1 MKVSDYIVSFLEERG
16 IKDVF
21 LLSGGGMMHILDSL
35 AQSKKINKYYNLHE
49 QASGFC
55 ADGYSLYSGK
65 IGVCLVTTGPG
76 GTNTLTAL
84 TSSFIDSTP
93 IVYISGQVTT
103 ASITRVPGVRQTGA
117 QEADIVSIV
126 KPVTKYA
133 VTILQ
138 EKDIRY
144 HLEKAFF
151 IAEHERPGT
160 VWLDVPLD
168 IQSKVVD
175 VEHLRTFDPLAEGFI
190 PTAKPVETDISEVY
204 RLLKNAKRPVIM
216 VGSGVRLAHA
226 EEQFKQLVRTLQIPV
241 VSSRRVRD
249 LLINQDEKFY
259 FGSVGANPERFANYI
274 LQNSDFMLSIGSG
287 LRYYLTAYNDAN
299 FAPKADRIIVNI
311 HKAELD
317 KLNMKGAMKIVA
329 DAKDFI
335 NAMLDWSEKTQPDRF
350 EWLSYCDNIK
360 KKYPAKD
367 EFVAETPDIV
377 NPYMLAYYIGEY
389 MGDTDILVNS
399 PSSFAHAFH
408 IPRIRGNQRV
418 IRHIGL
424 GSMGTT
430 LPEAIGACVASG
442 RRTIVC
448 EGDGSLQ
455 HNIQELA
462 LLKQY
467 NLPIKLFVDVNNG
480 YRQIFTMQNSHF
492 NGRHA
497 GCTPESGISF
507 PNLEPL
513 AQAYGLNYIK
523 IDNGYSMEQCV
534 KKALSDNTPT
544 IIEMVTSMD
553 IDFLPVVKSKMSPDG
568 TMHTPSLEMLYP
580 FLPDK
585 EHKENMKISEEASI
599 K

>member
-1 MKVSDYIVSFLEERG
+1 MKVSDYIVLFLEERG
-16 IKDVF
+16 IKDIF

-35 AQSKKINKYYNLHE
+35 AQSKKINKYFNLHE

-65 IGVCLVTTGPG
+65 TGVCAVTTGPG

-84 TSSFIDSTP
+84 TSSYIDSTP
-93 IVYISGQVTT
+93 IVYISGQVNT
-103 ASITRVPGVRQTGA
+103 ASITHISGVRQTGA

-138 EKDIRY
+138 EEDIRY

-151 IAEHERPGT
+151 IAEYERPGP

-168 IQSKVVD
+168 IQSKIID
-175 VEHLRTFDPLAEGFI
+175 VEHLRTFDPLAEGFT
-190 PTAKPVETDISEVY
+190 PLTKSVETDIAEIY
-204 RLLKNAKRPVIM
+204 RLLNNAKRPVIM
-216 VGSGVRLAHA
+216 AGSGIRLAHA
-226 EEQFKQLVRTLQIPV
+226 EEPFRRLARTLQIPV

-249 LLINQDEKFY
+249 LLINEDSKFY
-259 FGSVGANPERFANYI
+259 FGSVGMNPERFANYI

-299 FAPKADRIIVNI
+299 FAPKAVRVIVNV
-311 HKAELD
+311 HKPELE
-317 KLNMKGAMKIVA
+317 KLNMKGAMKIIA
-329 DAKDFI
+329 DAGDFI
-335 NAMLDWSEKTQPDRF
+335 NAMLSWPEKTQPDRF
-350 EWLSYCDNIK
+350 EWFSYCDKMK
-360 KKYPAKD
+360 KRYPAKD
-367 EFVAETPDIV
+367 EHIPENPSVV
-377 NPYMLAYYIGEY
+377 NPYMVAHYIGEY
-389 MGDTDILVNS
+389 MSDTDVLVNS

-408 IPRIRGNQRV
+408 IPYIHGHQRV

-424 GSMGTT
+424 GSMGTA
-430 LPEAIGACVASG
+430 LPVAIGACIASG

-462 LLKQY
+462 LFRQY
-467 NLPIKLFVDVNNG
+467 NLPIKLFVDSNRG
-480 YRQIFTMQNSHF
+480 YRQIHAMQNSHF

-507 PNLEPL
+507 PDLEPL

-534 KKALSDNTPT
+534 KKALSDDAPA
-544 IIEMVTSMD
+544 IIEMVTAMN
-553 IDFLPVVKSKMSPDG
+553 IDFFPLVKSKMKADG
-568 TMHTPSLEMLYP
+568 TMHTPSLEILYP
-580 FLPDK
+580 FLPDE
-585 EHKENMKISEEASI
+585 EHNENMRISEDALI

>member
-16 IKDVF
+16 VKDVF
-21 LLSGGGMMHILDSL
+21 LLSGGGVMHILDSL
-35 AQSKKINKYYNLHE
+35 AQNNKINKYYNLHE

-55 ADGYSLYSGK
+55 ADGYSLYTGK
-65 IGVCLVTTGPG
+65 TGVCIVTTGPG

-84 TSSFIDSTP
+84 TSSYIDSTP
-93 IVYISGQVTT
+93 IVYISGQVNTT
-103 ASITRVPGVRQTGA
+103 SITRIPGVRQTGA

-151 IAEHERPGT
+151 IAEHERPGP

-168 IQSKVVD
+168 IQSKIVD
-175 VEHLRTFDPLAEGFI
+175 VEQLKTFDPCAEVFS
-190 PTAKPVETDISEVY
+190 PPVRTARTDIEEVY
-204 RLLKNAKRPVIM
+204 RLLRNSKRPVIM
-216 VGSGVRLAHA
+216 AGSGIRLAHA
-226 EEQFKQLVRTLQIPV
+226 EEQFRQLVRTLKIPV

-249 LLINQDEKFY
+249 LLINEDNEFY
-259 FGSVGANPERFANYI
+259 FGNVGMNPERFANYI

-299 FAPKADRIIVNI
+299 FAPKAVRVIVNV
-311 HKAELD
+311 HKPELE
-317 KLNMKGAMKIVA
+317 KLNMKSAMKIIA
-329 DAKDFI
+329 DAGDFI
-335 NAMLDWSEKTQPDRF
+335 NAMIDWPEKSQLDRF
-350 EWLSYCDNIK
+350 EWLSYCNNIK

-367 EFVAETPDIV
+367 EFVPENPSIV
-377 NPYMLAYYIGEY
+377 NPYMLAHYIGEY

-408 IPRIRGNQRV
+408 IPRIHGNQRV

-430 LPEAIGACVASG
+430 LPEAIGACAASG

-462 LLKQY
+462 LLRQY
-467 NLPIKLFVDVNNG
+467 NLPIKLFVDSNRG
-480 YRQIFTMQNSHF
+480 YRQIYTMQDSHF

-507 PNLEPL
+507 PDLKPL
-513 AQAYGLNYIK
+513 AQAYGLNYIR

-553 IDFLPVVKSKMSPDG
+553 IDFIPVVKSKMNTDG
-568 TMHTPSLEMLYP
+568 TMLTPSLEMLFP
-580 FLPDK
+580 FLSDE
-585 EHKENMKISEEASI
+585 EHKENMKISEDTSI